1 MFGTTPRKKFWSH
14 FVPSHFVRT
23 LAYETDFVQSYFVR
37 TLAYGTWLR
46 SLINAPCLDWG
57 RFGRCRQKAITASC
71 VKSAMMEGMRYEVCL
86 LLQWLVGAPC
96 HGYGQSSPCMH
107 RVWIEVDSGD
117 PVRKLTRYHMV
128 FCAKSSLTCSRAKF
142 STRVDLDLEAS
153 RMFRPTPRKKIWSNF
168 VLSYFVRCQDL
179 GIRDLAPV
187 SPCMHRVW
195 IGVDSGVPVR
205 KQTRHHASTLR

>member
-1 MFGTTPRKKFWSH
+1 MVSCAKSSLTCSRVKFSSRVHLGLEASRMFGTTPHTNIWSH
-14 FVPSHFVRT
+14 FVQ
-23 LAYETDFVQSYFVR
+23 AYCVR

-96 HGYGQSSPCMH
+96 YGYGQS
-107 RVWIEVDSGD
+107 
-117 PVRKLTRYHMV
+117 
-128 FCAKSSLTCSRAKF
+128 
-142 STRVDLDLEAS
+142 
-153 RMFRPTPRKKIWSNF
+153 
-168 VLSYFVRCQDL
+168 
-179 GIRDLAPV
+179 

-205 KQTRHHASTLR
+205 KQIRYHASTLR